1 MGPGSEIKKSLNY
14 YYKIAK
20 SNPDKKYSENTNP
33 KTTIKY
39 IIVTIVSLLRLCL
52 TNGLS
57 SKSQISLF
65 PITL

>member
-1 MGPGSEIKKSLNY
+1 MGSGSEIKKSLNY

-52 TNGLS
+52 TNGL
-57 SKSQISLF
+57 
-65 PITL
+65 